1 MLRPFDTKAD
11 GEFAGIDKA
20 AATGTCGWH
29 RQWPF
34 KAFLLHPSAQPGS
47 WVIRAASIG
56 AIARER
62 RAIVKTISVVCR
74 NLIIALAGTVCGSA
88 VFVPGPAA
96 QAQQQPA
103 AQQAPGKLPPPA
115 FGPRAQRPQAGQLGQ
130 VVGQPGQQRQRV
142 PPPEVIGKFGDWT
155 VQCEK
160 APAAAANAPAQAPDA
175 APDTASS
182 DTAASGNDAAAP
194 AAKPAGP
201 GGERP
206 CGMVQ
211 TVRDEKRQNIGL
223 TLVLVA
229 GEQGGKK
236 VTMMRVMAPI
246 GVFLPTGV
254 ALEIDGAAV
263 GRVPFTRCLPQVC
276 IAFAEATP
284 PTLEKLKKGGK
295 ANFIIYEAPGV
306 GIRLPITL
314 GGFSKG
320 LAELAK
326 L

>member
-1 MLRPFDTKAD
+1 
-11 GEFAGIDKA
+11 
-20 AATGTCGWH
+20 
-29 RQWPF
+29 
-34 KAFLLHPSAQPGS
+34 
-47 WVIRAASIG
+47 
-56 AIARER
+56 
-62 RAIVKTISVVCR
+62 VKTISVVCR
-74 NLIIALAGTVCGSA
+74 NLIIALAGTVCGTA
-88 VFVPGPAA
+88 VFAAGTAA
-96 QAQQQPA
+96 QAQQEQPA

-115 FGPRAQRPQAGQLGQ
+115 FGPRTQRPQAGQ
-130 VVGQPGQQRQRV
+130 PGQQRPRV

-160 APAAAANAPAQAPDA
+160 APPQTAGNAPAQGQDA
-175 APDTASS
+175 AQDTAST
-182 DTAASGNDAAAP
+182 DAAAPSGKGDAAAP
-194 AAKPAGP
+194 AAKPEG

-211 TVRDEKRQNIGL
+211 TVRDEKRKNIGL

-229 GEQGGKK
+229 GEQQGKK

-314 GGFSKG
+314 NGFSKG